1 MKKATGTSLRPG
13 RQVARRSVGSYLR
26 IDRPI
31 RCGRSFDIKIIT
43 MMRSGWEQTAR
54 RPRITR
60 RWWAPPGTQ
69 DEEKPTTVIEFQIH
83 QAINR
88 QFYCRIVASN
98 GEVLFTSETYHNK
111 QDLVHAANVVRAYAA
126 HAQILDYAA

>member
-1 MKKATGTSLRPG
+1 
-13 RQVARRSVGSYLR
+13 
-26 IDRPI
+26 
-31 RCGRSFDIKIIT
+31 
-43 MMRSGWEQTAR
+43 MRSGWEKTAR

-69 DEEKPTTVIEFQIH
+69 GEENQQTVIEFQIH

-88 QFYCRIVASN
+88 EFYCRIVASN
-98 GEVLFTSETYHNK
+98 GEVLFISETYQTK

>member
-1 MKKATGTSLRPG
+1 
-13 RQVARRSVGSYLR
+13 
-26 IDRPI
+26 
-31 RCGRSFDIKIIT
+31 
-43 MMRSGWEQTAR
+43 
-54 RPRITR
+54 
-60 RWWAPPGTQ
+60 
-69 DEEKPTTVIEFQIH
+69 VIEFQLH
-83 QAINR
+83 RAVNG